1 MRNSEVI
8 RQWKILKRIEAGRFT
23 STAALAQEHGVTE
36 RTIRRDLEA
45 LQEAGF
51 PIYDDRANGRK
62 VWRLVDGYRQRLTQT
77 FTLAELAALYFGKNL
92 MSFLAGAPFAAD
104 LEAAFAKIREAL
116 PEKSLPYLARI
127 QDLFWTRPEPG
138 KDYSRKKDVVS
149 SLVDAT
155 LHQKQVRISYFSFH
169 SRRTKAYTLDPYR
182 VVYYRGGLYLYA
194 RAHEYG
200 EVRTFAVER
209 IEAIEVLD
217 SGFEMP
223 ADFDVA
229 EHARGAFGI
238 ATGQPEDVE
247 VAFDAG
253 VASYIRERLW
263 HESQTLEERPDG
275 SVVVRMHVST
285 GWELRAWIKSFLPHV
300 AVLRPDSL
308 RAKIA
313 ADVAR
318 ARERLG

>member
-1 MRNSEVI
+1 
-8 RQWKILKRIEAGRFT
+8 
-23 STAALAQEHGVTE
+23 
-36 RTIRRDLEA
+36 
-45 LQEAGF
+45 
-51 PIYDDRANGRK
+51 
-62 VWRLVDGYRQRLTQT
+62 
-77 FTLAELAALYFGKNL
+77 
-92 MSFLAGAPFAAD
+92 
-104 LEAAFAKIREAL
+104 
-116 PEKSLPYLARI
+116 
-127 QDLFWTRPEPG
+127 
-138 KDYSRKKDVVS
+138 
-149 SLVDAT
+149 
-155 LHQKQVRISYFSFH
+155 
-169 SRRTKAYTLDPYR
+169 
-182 VVYYRGGLYLYA
+182 
-194 RAHEYG
+194 
-200 EVRTFAVER
+200 
-209 IEAIEVLD
+209 
-217 SGFEMP
+217 MP